1 MSEELPPVN
10 APPAGEGRTFAPRS
24 EAFQRFMA
32 APLIVASILMV
43 ATATLAV
50 LAWIGGTAEGDRL
63 RIDLNGSCS
72 EAALPLFQA
81 RVDEMG
87 LGDPRVTSTTTGI
100 RIEATMPG
108 TSDEEAD
115 QVPTLLA
122 RRGIL
127 TAGPPDAPVFTRDD
141 IEGAEIRLDES
152 GLPYTWLDLTKDALT
167 ALDAAAEATPDGEM
181 PIRVDH
187 IDAPPRPYSKPVSEG
202 GIRLLPGEG
211 ITRERM
217 RAAADHAI
225 VLTHGPL
232 PCDWRVGAVSAL
244 DLTGGDG

>member
-1 MSEELPPVN
+1 MSESKPPVN
-10 APPAGEGRTFAPRS
+10 APPAGAGRTFAPRS

-50 LAWIGGTAEGDRL
+50 LAWIGGTAEGERL
-63 RIDLNGSCS
+63 QIDLNGACS
-72 EAALPLFQA
+72 QPALPLFQA

-87 LGDPRVTSTTTGI
+87 LGDPRITATASGV

-108 TSDEEAD
+108 TSDEETT
-115 QVPTLLA
+115 QVPSLLA
-122 RRGIL
+122 RRGQLI
-127 TAGPPDAPVFTRDD
+127 AGPPEAPVFTRDD
-141 IEGAEIRLDES
+141 IETAEIRLDES
-152 GLPYTWLDLTKDALT
+152 GLPYTWLSLNKRALEALT
-167 ALDAAAEATPDGEM
+167 TAAEAHPDDEM
-181 PIRVDH
+181 VITVDTF
-187 IDAPPRPYSKPVSEG
+187 DAPPRPYSKPVTEG

-217 RAAADHAI
+217 RTAADHAI

-232 PCDWRVGAVSAL
+232 PCDWHVGSVTTL
-244 DLTGGDG
+244 DPIEGDG